1 MRWNVIIL
9 LAAGCASAQI
19 SQSDNPVFREIRD
32 EAGLPRVL
40 LVGDSIS
47 IGYTEPVREILKG
60 KVNVH
65 RIPMNGGPTTRGAL
79 LMDQWL
85 AKGSW
90 DVIHFNFG
98 LHDLKYMP
106 EGAHQVPLPEYEA
119 NLEKIVS
126 RLERTGA
133 RLIWATTTPVPEG
146 KLDPPRTPADVILY
160 NDAARRV
167 MARHRAAVDDLYEF
181 IMPELTELQ
190 RPLNVHFTDAGSR
203 ALAIEV
209 TRSILKAL
217 NK

>member
-1 MRWNVIIL
+1 MIL
-9 LAAGCASAQI
+9 S
-19 SQSDNPVFREIRD
+19 
-32 EAGLPRVL
+32 
-40 LVGDSIS
+40 
-47 IGYTEPVREILKG
+47 
-60 KVNVH
+60 
-65 RIPMNGGPTTRGAL
+65 
-79 LMDQWL
+79 
-85 AKGSW
+85 
-90 DVIHFNFG
+90 
-98 LHDLKYMP
+98 YMP
-106 EGAHQVPLPEYEA
+106 EGVHQAPLPEYEA

-126 RLERTGA
+126 TLERTGA

-167 MARHRAAVDDLYEF
+167 MARHRVAVDDLYEF
-181 IMPELTELQ
+181 ILPELTELQ